1 MASTQE
7 IITAAADLGKLI
19 ATHDAAKRFEDV
31 LKKLSQDVD
40 AQRLLNDLNRHATKI
55 SQKEMQGQP
64 IEVHEKHEL
73 EKLRQSVARS
83 AVLRDFQVA
92 QMDYV
97 DLMRQVDEA
106 MAGRAGGPDAVGA
119 ASPLDDLDEGLP
131 LQTP

>member
-7 IITAAADLGKLI
+7 IITAATDLGKLI
-19 ATHDAAKRFEDV
+19 ASHDSAKRFEDV

-64 IEVHEKHEL
+64 IEVHEKHEI
-73 EKLRQSVARS
+73 EKLRQSVARN

-106 MAGRAGGPDAVGA
+106 MAGRTGGSGA
-119 ASPLDDLDEGLP
+119 PSPLDDLDDELP

>member
-7 IITAAADLGKLI
+7 IITAATDLGKLI
-19 ATHDAAKRFEDV
+19 STHDAAKCFEGV

-40 AQRLLNDLNRHATKI
+40 AQRLLNDLNRLTTKI
-55 SQKEMQGQP
+55 SQKEMQAQP

-73 EKLRQSVARS
+73 EKLRQSVSRNT
-83 AVLRDFQVA
+83 VLREFQVA

-97 DLMRQVDEA
+97 DLMRQVDQA
-106 MAGRAGGPDAVGA
+106 MAGRTGEA
-119 ASPLDDLDEGLP
+119 AAPSPLDDLDDELP